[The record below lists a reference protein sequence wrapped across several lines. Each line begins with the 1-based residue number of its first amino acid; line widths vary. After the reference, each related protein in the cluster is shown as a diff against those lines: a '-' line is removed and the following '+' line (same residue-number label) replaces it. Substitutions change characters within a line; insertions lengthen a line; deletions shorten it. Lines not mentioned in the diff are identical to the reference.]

1 MSAMVFF
8 ALPMSAVTLS
18 VLLARGLRQE
28 IEREQAEADAK
39 RLPRR

>member
-1 MSAMVFF
+1 
-8 ALPMSAVTLS
+8 MSAVTLA

-28 IEREQAEADAK
+28 LAREEPPSTR